1 MKISTR
7 YHGEMDIEESNILT
21 LDEGMLGFEDLK
33 RYIIIVEEDIFFH
46 YLQCI
51 DENIAFAIMDP
62 FFVKPDYSFEI
73 PDNVMK
79 KLGITSEQDIVIR
92 TTVVIPDDIEKI
104 RTNLQAPIIFNRANN
119 KGMQIILGDEYPMR
133 YEFYHREGE

>member
-33 RYIIIVEEDIFFH
+33 RYIIIVEEDIFLQ

>member
-1 MKISTR
+1 
-7 YHGEMDIEESNILT
+7 
-21 LDEGMLGFEDLK
+21 MLGFEDLK
-33 RYIIIVEEDIFFH
+33 RYIIIVEEDIFLQ

>member
-7 YHGEMDIEESNILT
+7 YHGEMDIEETNILT

-33 RYIIIVEEDIFFH
+33 RYIIIVEEDIFLQ

-79 KLGITSEQDIVIR
+79 KLGITSDQDIVIR

-133 YEFYHREGE
+133 YEFYHREGK

>member
-7 YHGEMDIEESNILT
+7 YHGDMDIEESNILT

-33 RYIIIVEEDIFFH
+33 RYIIIVEEDIFLQ